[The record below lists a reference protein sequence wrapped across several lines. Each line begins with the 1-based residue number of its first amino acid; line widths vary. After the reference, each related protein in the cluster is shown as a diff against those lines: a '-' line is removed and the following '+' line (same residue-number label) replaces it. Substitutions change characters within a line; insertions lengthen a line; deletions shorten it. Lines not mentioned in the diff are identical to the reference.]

1 MTVAQAINQAI
12 KVFTKSK
19 VGDLRTV
26 NLMEGYGNGDHW
38 EQIRI
43 HIGYAI
49 DGDYA
54 ESDKKPFEV
63 KVYEQ
68 EGKINAERIECF

>member
-1 MTVAQAINQAI
+1 MTGAQAINQAM
-12 KVFTKSK
+12 KVFAKAK

-26 NLMEGYGNGDHW
+26 ALMEGYGSGDCW

-49 DGDYA
+49 DGDYT
-54 ESDKKPFEV
+54 ESDKNPFEV
-63 KVYEQ
+63 NVYEQ
-68 EGKINAERIECF
+68 DGKIHAERID